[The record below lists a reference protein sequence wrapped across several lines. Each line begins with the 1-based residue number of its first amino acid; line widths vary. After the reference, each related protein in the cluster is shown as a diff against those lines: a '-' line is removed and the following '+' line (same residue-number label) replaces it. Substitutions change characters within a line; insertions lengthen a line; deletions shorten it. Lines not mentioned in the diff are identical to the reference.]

1 MKRTT
6 KRGKGTPRATGGGLE
21 ASGAKGVLPVRRSWR
36 EQLRDVRTTMSK
48 AERQRGREREA
59 TLVRACRAFVLVT
72 IDAEPRE
79 TRAFDRAAWAVEMKL
94 GRMVNDCIGCFAT
107 RSLPEDPP
115 ADRRRVHRS
124 VKPTRRVQKARV
136 TS

>member
-1 MKRTT
+1 MRRTT
-6 KRGKGTPRATGGGLE
+6 KPGKGTSRATGGGPE
-21 ASGAKGVLPVRRSWR
+21 ASGTKRALPVRPSWR
-36 EQLRDVRTTMSK
+36 EQLSNVRSAMSK
-48 AERQRGREREA
+48 AERERGPERES
-59 TLVRACRAFVLVT
+59 TLVQACQAFVLVT

-79 TRAFDRAAWAVEMKL
+79 TRAFDRAAWAVEVKL

-124 VKPTRRVQKARV
+124 VKPTRRVQKARIA
-136 TS
+136 S